1 MLSYVRDGDT
11 IVVHSMDHL
20 ARNLDDLRLLVKNL
34 TSKQIK
40 VKFVKENL
48 EFTGEEN
55 LTILLNSAEVN
66 DKTGKN
72 LHCGGSGIVPE
83 LGVRKL

>member
-72 LHCGGSGIVPE
+72 LYCGGSGIVTSAW
-83 LGVRKL
+83 GK